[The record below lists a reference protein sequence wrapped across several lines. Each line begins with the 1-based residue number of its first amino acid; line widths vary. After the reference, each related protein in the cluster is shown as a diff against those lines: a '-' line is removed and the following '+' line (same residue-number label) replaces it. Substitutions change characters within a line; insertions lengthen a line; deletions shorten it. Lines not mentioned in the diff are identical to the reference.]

1 MEFAHVDATKCLGAL
16 PSFFL
21 TSIRKDFVRQIM
33 DVYYFKYNCRAPRPF
48 CKISSL
54 SFLPHVMQF
63 NLDWKSIPIDLFFAR
78 FAVQYDVASTF
89 DMSQLFDHWQIAR
102 SSQQFHHFCDQLF
115 AHRIHVRQ
123 NLLVSLKKIT
133 TWNISGWRP
142 PTQRGDFKMSVIRR
156 HLKKGPVCLQET
168 RWTSSMTIGMQQ
180 RFNAV
185 QICSSDAIPTING
198 GTSGGV
204 AVLVPT
210 SLQVIATSIIVP
222 GRALAVQV
230 SSRTAK
236 FWIFSVYLHPAS
248 KQTELQDICKWIR
261 DGNIPNVPC
270 VVSGD
275 FNRIDSEYPD
285 DWNSFL
291 SLLGIESTIQGKTTF
306 VGPKGES
313 SIDDVLV
320 PTEYMQ
326 NSSLWPK
333 VYLEKNYQQSGHATI
348 GVEFQH
354 RPSVSSTESFASHA
368 TIPSNVYQPGK
379 DLMDFRQATNETDSV
394 AKLLRRLHSTQEIS
408 FRNLQIT
415 HWQWFLSE
423 PPARETHSV

>member
-1 MEFAHVDATKCLGAL
+1 MFT
-16 PSFFL
+16 
-21 TSIRKDFVRQIM
+21 
-33 DVYYFKYNCRAPRPF
+33 
-48 CKISSL
+48 ISSTTVVLLDL
-54 SFLPHVMQF
+54 SA
-63 NLDWKSIPIDLFFAR
+63 KSPAFLFFRMLCNSTWTGNR
-78 FAVQYDVASTF
+78 FPLIYFLLDLRFSTMLHRLLTCHSCLISGRLLKVLNNF
-89 DMSQLFDHWQIAR
+89 ITFVTSF
-102 SSQQFHHFCDQLF
+102 F

-185 QICSSDAIPTING
+185 QICSSDAIPTVNG

-210 SLQVIATSIIVP
+210 SLQVVATSIIVP

-248 KQTELQDICKWIR
+248 KQTEIQNICKWIR

-291 SLLGIESTIQGKTTF
+291 SLLGVESTIQGKTTF

-333 VYLEKNYQQSGHATI
+333 VYLEKNYQQSEHATI

-379 DLMDFRQATNETDSV
+379 DLMDFRQATND
-394 AKLLRRLHSTQEIS
+394 
-408 FRNLQIT
+408 
-415 HWQWFLSE
+415 
-423 PPARETHSV
+423 